1 MPSQFSHQ
9 SHELLDIL
17 GVCTFWY
24 ILVKR
29 RVEQGTS
36 YETDRTDNVL
46 GNLGG
51 YHDLMYQ
58 KSASWV
64 LIWDLQGTL
73 QLYYY
78 GFLIDQGLLTEVPL
92 DSEIFTKK
100 VVAQTIQGCSTNK
113 MSKMQSNGSAILGL
127 VNYFI
132 LYCNFHKL
140 TIRDQPAGLK

>member
-1 MPSQFSHQ
+1 MFQF
-9 SHELLDIL
+9 
-17 GVCTFWY
+17 VCVP
-24 ILVKR
+24 IQ
-29 RVEQGTS
+29 QGTS
-36 YETDRTDNVL
+36 YQTDRTDDL
-46 GNLGG
+46 HGNLGG

-78 GFLIDQGLLTEVPL
+78 EFLIDQGLLTEVPL
-92 DSEIFTKK
+92 DSEIFTIK

-127 VNYFI
+127 VNYCI
-132 LYCNFHKL
+132 LYCICHRL
-140 TIRDQPAGLK
+140 TIRDQPEVWNSIRIVE